1 MKRDSKKKLA
11 AKDQMSLFPW
21 LPLNTGKRELL
32 QDFYSGGKSKALAG
46 IVIRKTN
53 LKTKNRNIPN

>member
-21 LPLNTGKRELL
+21 LPLNIGKRELL
-32 QDFYSGGKSKALAG
+32 QDLSIQVVKA
-46 IVIRKTN
+46 KH
-53 LKTKNRNIPN
+53 

>member
-1 MKRDSKKKLA
+1 MVAPEYWEERA
-11 AKDQMSLFPW
+11 AS
-21 LPLNTGKRELL
+21 GS
-32 QDFYSGGKSKALAG
+32 FYSGGKSKALAG